1 MSTALHLPTT
11 PSIATSPSASRIHE
25 CPSAASAHTP
35 QRSTRG
41 ASKQR
46 RDQINVEIQRLRDLL
61 PLSESIKDR
70 LFQLQVMSLG
80 CIYIRKHRYQ
90 KHSKNRSSV
99 LNRCDDDKSSCAC
112 SVLRTISENSIP
124 LPKGLDACKA
134 LRGFLIMLN
143 RSGKLLHVSD
153 NASEYLGHSIE
164 EIMCQGDSIFDLV
177 DPRDHPTVQTE
188 LNSGPQPT
196 TSFPEERVFLCR
208 LNLARTAKRQLQYHK
223 FVLLQGRYIH
233 PAEYFQSLANTPDA
247 AQPIFAAYC
256 QPVINPENAETLSSG
271 NTDVFTSQH
280 YLDMT
285 FKEVD
290 HMCAHHLGYGRDEL
304 KGMSWYS
311 LLHPAHIP
319 EVAYKHRL
327 LCQEKEGSVLA
338 LIKMRTA
345 SGAWIWLHTV
355 FAVRG
360 NLSHEQQDGRRV
372 RHVIHCYYQTLS
384 GIEAA
389 TLQANSW
396 IYNMR
401 HTYPAAFPCQ
411 ESPTPDRPLS
421 PVSPFPVESS
431 FPQTLDQLVPF
442 IKQEPFNPMTM
453 VPHYGIS
460 CGQIKVEIPMK
471 TMPHISMFTP
481 ESSSPESSASLTSAL
496 FSQPFFS
503 GQGLNDSSTTMDDFN
518 CILPLTIKG
527 ALPDLRDGL
536 DDFFREVEQPAER
549 SAGAVAPITSTAS
562 ISHSPEQ
569 ATELFKYLGPALF
582 GPTAQS
588 NNGESSPVTDMHC
601 SRKRSWVV

>member
-1 MSTALHLPTT
+1 M
-11 PSIATSPSASRIHE
+11 SPS
-25 CPSAASAHTP
+25 
-35 QRSTRG
+35 RSTRG

-90 KHSKNRSSV
+90 KTIAEDSV
-99 LNRCDDDKSSCAC
+99 
-112 SVLRTISENSIP
+112 P
-124 LPKGLDACKA
+124 LPKGLDSCKA

-177 DPRDHPTVQTE
+177 DPRDHPTIHNE

-223 FVLLQGRYIH
+223 FILLQGRYIH
-233 PAEYFQSLANTPDA
+233 PTEYFQAIAGTPEA
-247 AQPIFAAYC
+247 IQPVFAAYC
-256 QPVINPENAETLSSG
+256 QPVINPENAETLSMG
-271 NTDVFTSQH
+271 NTDVFSSQH
-280 YLDMT
+280 FLDMT

-290 HMCAHHLGYGRDEL
+290 HMCAHHLGYHREEL
-304 KGMSWYS
+304 RGQSWYT
-311 LLHPAHIP
+311 LLHPAYIP

-338 LIKMRTA
+338 LIKMRSA
-345 SGAWIWLHTV
+345 DGEWLWMHTV

-360 NLSHEQQDGRRV
+360 NLCHEVQEGRRV

-389 TLQANSW
+389 ALQANSW
-396 IYNMR
+396 IYNIR

-411 ESPTPDRPLS
+411 SSPTP
-421 PVSPFPVESS
+421 SS
-431 FPQTLDQLVPF
+431 YPQSIDQLVPF
-442 IKQEPFNPMTM
+442 IKQEPLTQMTM
-453 VPHYGIS
+453 IPAYANPPEG
-460 CGQIKVEIPMK
+460 GYNFRWFQIKVEIPMK
-471 TMPHISMFTP
+471 TMPPISMFTP
-481 ESSSPESSASLTSAL
+481 ESSSPESS
-496 FSQPFFS
+496 PFFS
-503 GQGLNDSSTTMDDFN
+503 GTNFN
-518 CILPLTIKG
+518 CILPLTLKG
-527 ALPDLRDGL
+527 TLPDLRDGL
-536 DDFFREVEQPAER
+536 DDFFREVRAR
-549 SAGAVAPITSTAS
+549 SSAAAPMATTAS
-562 ISHSPEQ
+562 ATYSPEQ
-569 ATELFKYLGPALF
+569 ATDLFKYLGPALF
-582 GPTAQS
+582 GGPSVQTMESFRVS
-588 NNGESSPVTDMHC
+588 NSLPSGVHC
-601 SRKRSWVV
+601 PRKRSWVV

>member
-1 MSTALHLPTT
+1 MSTTLHLPASSASSST
-11 PSIATSPSASRIHE
+11 SSTSPPAAASRI
-25 CPSAASAHTP
+25 STTSDGSTSHTP

-90 KHSKNRSSV
+90 KHI
-99 LNRCDDDKSSCAC
+99 
-112 SVLRTISENSIP
+112 LRTIAEDSVP
-124 LPKGLDACKA
+124 LPKGLDSCKA

-177 DPRDHPTVQTE
+177 DPRDHPTIHNE

-223 FVLLQGRYIH
+223 FILLQGRYIH
-233 PAEYFQSLANTPDA
+233 PTEYFQAIAGTPEA
-247 AQPIFAAYC
+247 IQPVFAAYC
-256 QPVINPENAETLSSG
+256 QPVINPENAETLSMG
-271 NTDVFTSQH
+271 NTDVFSSQH
-280 YLDMT
+280 FLDMT

-290 HMCAHHLGYGRDEL
+290 HMCAHHLGYHREEL
-304 KGMSWYS
+304 RGQSWYT
-311 LLHPAHIP
+311 LLHPAYIP

-338 LIKMRTA
+338 LIKMRSA
-345 SGAWIWLHTV
+345 DGEWLWMHTV

-360 NLSHEQQDGRRV
+360 NLCHEVQEGRRV

-389 TLQANSW
+389 ALQANSW
-396 IYNMR
+396 IYNIR

-411 ESPTPDRPLS
+411 SSPTPDRSLS
-421 PVSPFPVESS
+421 PMSPFPVESS
-431 FPQTLDQLVPF
+431 YPQSIDQLVPF
-442 IKQEPFNPMTM
+442 IKQEPLTQMTM
-453 VPHYGIS
+453 IPAYGT
-460 CGQIKVEIPMK
+460 CAQIKVEIPMK
-471 TMPHISMFTP
+471 SMPPISMFTP
-481 ESSSPESSASLTSAL
+481 ESSSPESSASLTSTL
-496 FSQPFFS
+496 FAQPFFS
-503 GQGLNDSSTTMDDFN
+503 GTSGPNDPAMVMEDFN
-518 CILPLTIKG
+518 CILPLTLKG
-527 ALPDLRDGL
+527 TLPDLRDGL
-536 DDFFREVEQPAER
+536 DDFFREVEQPPE
-549 SAGAVAPITSTAS
+549 SARPSAAAPMTTTAS
-562 ISHSPEQ
+562 ATYSPEQ
-569 ATELFKYLGPALF
+569 ATDLFKYLGPALF
-582 GPTAQS
+582 GGPSVQTMESFRVANS
-588 NNGESSPVTDMHC
+588 LPNGVHC
-601 SRKRSWVV
+601 PRKRSWVV